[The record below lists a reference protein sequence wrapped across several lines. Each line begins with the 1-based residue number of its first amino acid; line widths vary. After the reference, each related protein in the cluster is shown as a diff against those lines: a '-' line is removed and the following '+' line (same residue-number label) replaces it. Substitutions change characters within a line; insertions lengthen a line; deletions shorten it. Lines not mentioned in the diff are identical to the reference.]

1 MADYWG
7 RKWIL
12 VTFTSF
18 GFFGSI
24 VISRAQSIA
33 TALVGFSIMAISFG
47 SQPLLLAVVSEV
59 LPRKHRPNGQASSN
73 NSGILGGIVGLL
85 MGGALV
91 RHGDAENYRVYFY
104 VLAAIFA
111 VSAVGC
117 ALCYNPPLRE
127 LQMSLTTAEK
137 LRRLDWIGYALF
149 TPGLILFC
157 MALAWSNNPYKWS
170 NSRVFATFVAS
181 IVLIVGFFVYEWR
194 FTTDGVLNHGLF
206 KNRNFPLSML
216 LIFCEGLAF
225 WATNN
230 YFSFEV
236 GVITGADLLI
246 AGLHF
251 VVVFATG
258 MAAAFAIGLI
268 ASRWKVVKIPMAI
281 GFLLLLGFN
290 IGMATVE
297 PSTPHAAF
305 WGITCLAGLGL
316 GTILPF
322 LIATAQ
328 MSTPP
333 KLIAITTG
341 LLTAVRSVGG
351 SVGLAINTA
360 LFNRAL
366 ANNIPAK
373 TAAAAIPLGLPS
385 TSLRPL
391 IAALSSRNETALAHV
406 PGITPDI
413 IKAAA
418 SAFKDA
424 YAVGFRHAWIAA
436 SCFTAVGV
444 LGKSH
449 PMRQKLVR
457 KDRLLS

>member
-1 MADYWG
+1 
-7 RKWIL
+7 
-12 VTFTSF
+12 
-18 GFFGSI
+18 
-24 VISRAQSIA
+24 
-33 TALVGFSIMAISFG
+33 MAISFG

-59 LPRKHRPNGQASSN
+59 LPRKHRPTAQATSN
-73 NSGILGGIVGLL
+73 NSGILGGIVGVV

-91 RHGDAENYRVYFY
+91 RHGNAENYRIYFY

-111 VSAVGC
+111 VSAIGC
-117 ALCYNPPLRE
+117 ALCYDPPLRE

-157 MALAWSNNPYKWS
+157 MALVWSNNPYEWS
-170 NSRVFATFVAS
+170 NSHVFATFVVS
-181 IVLIVGFFVYEWR
+181 VVLIVGFFVYEWR
-194 FTTDGVLNHGLF
+194 FKTDGVLNHGLF
-206 KNRNFPLSML
+206 ENRNLPLSML

-251 VVVFATG
+251 VVVFAIG
-258 MAAAFAIGLI
+258 MAAALTTGLV
-268 ASRWKVVKIPMAI
+268 ASRWKVIKLPLTA

-290 IGMATVE
+290 VGMATMK
-297 PSTPHAAF
+297 PSTPDAAF

-316 GTILPF
+316 GTILPV

-333 KLIAITTG
+333 ELIAITTG

-360 LFNRAL
+360 LFNKAL
-366 ANNIPAK
+366 ASNVPAK
-373 TAAAAIPLGLPS
+373 IAAATLPLGLPS
-385 TSLRPL
+385 TSLKPL
-391 IAALSSRNETALAHV
+391 IAALSSGKETALAQV
-406 PGITPDI
+406 PGVTPEI
-413 IKAAA
+413 LKAAA
-418 SAFKDA
+418 SAMEDA

-436 SCFTAVGV
+436 SCFTAMGV
-444 LGKSH
+444 LGKSF
-449 PMRQKLVR
+449 PIWQKLAKR
-457 KDRLLS
+457 PSYEPK